1 MKKRRIRILQVITS
15 LAGGAGLHAYQLA
28 RHLDPARFDVK
39 IVFGAGYPLDEVV
52 EREHL
57 PHAKLA
63 WTRRL
68 NPLATLR
75 GACELAQILRKERF
89 DIVHTH
95 CSLAGAVGRVL
106 ARHVNAPRV
115 LFTVQAFASRDYQPS
130 WRKRLLLMIE
140 RWLDRYTDY
149 YLVSTNFTKQQI
161 VDKRIG
167 TADRVRIVPFGIDV
181 PAVPSSA
188 TRRRARASLGLAD
201 HELAVAMA
209 GRLEQQKGVIY
220 LLRAFVRVR
229 AAVPV
234 ARLVIFGDGPLLSEL
249 RAESSR
255 LGLDGTVTF
264 AGWRTDVEALLPGF
278 DVFCLPSL
286 WESFGYVLLEAM
298 AANVPIVAT
307 RVEGIPEVTGAGE
320 CALLVPP
327 ADEDALAAALIA
339 LLADGAQRAVFAA
352 AGRAR
357 VEHEYTLTRMIG
369 RFENL
374 YAELAAASP
383 ARE

>member
-1 MKKRRIRILQVITS
+1 MKDRRIRVLEVITS

-28 RHLDPARFDVK
+28 HHLDPARFDVK
-39 IVFGAGYPLDEVV
+39 LVFGAGYPLDDVV
-52 EREHL
+52 ERERL

-75 GACELAQILRKERF
+75 GAYQLARILRNQRF

-95 CSLAGAVGRVL
+95 CSLGGAVGRVL
-106 ARHVNAPRV
+106 ARWAKTPRV

-130 WRKRLLLMIE
+130 WRKHLFLMIE

-149 YLVSTNFTKQQI
+149 YLVSTVAMQQQI

-167 TADRVRIVPFGIDV
+167 TADRVRVVPFGIQV
-181 PAVPSSA
+181 PALPSSA
-188 TRRRARASLGLAD
+188 ERRRARASLGLAD
-201 HELAVAMA
+201 DELTVATA
-209 GRLEQQKGVIY
+209 GRLEQQKGIIY
-220 LLRAFVRVR
+220 LLRAFASVR
-229 AAVPV
+229 AALPA
-234 ARLVIFGDGPLLSEL
+234 ARLVIFGDGPLLSRL
-249 RAESSR
+249 RGECSR
-255 LGLDGTVTF
+255 LGLDGAVTF
-264 AGWRTDVEALLPGF
+264 AGWRTDIEALLPGF

-286 WESFGYVLLEAM
+286 WESFGYVLLDAM

-307 RVEGIPEVTGAGE
+307 RVEGIPEVTGQGE

-327 ADEDALAAALIA
+327 ADEVALAEALTT
-339 LLADGAQRAVFAA
+339 LLKDGARRAVLAA

-357 VEHEYTLTRMIG
+357 VEREYTLARMIV
-369 RFENL
+369 RFEEL
-374 YAELAAASP
+374 YAELAAAVP
-383 ARE
+383 GGG